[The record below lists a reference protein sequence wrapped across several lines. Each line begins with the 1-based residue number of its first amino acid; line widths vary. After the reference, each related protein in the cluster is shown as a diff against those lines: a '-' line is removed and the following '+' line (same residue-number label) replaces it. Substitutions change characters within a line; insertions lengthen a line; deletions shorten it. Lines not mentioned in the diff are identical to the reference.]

1 MRRVGHSAGSWKYYQ
16 GWASRVSGSYCR
28 VWVPAS
34 GSLQRSKT
42 PEEIRRLT
50 LIRSLW
56 SSEAKGTLNYKQPH
70 SKGKFVKHLLP
81 GTPHSAPGQPGFSR
95 PINWHC
101 WCDLPRLFQQEITT
115 KLRALVALKGD
126 LRDLKHAAK
135 FGSKSSHFLPL
146 KKAISL

>member
-1 MRRVGHSAGSWKYYQ
+1 MQAAENTTKAELPECLGATAEFEFLPPGAY
-16 GWASRVSGSYCR
+16 
-28 VWVPAS
+28 
-34 GSLQRSKT
+34 RSKT

-101 WCDLPRLFQQEITT
+101 
-115 KLRALVALKGD
+115 
-126 LRDLKHAAK
+126 
-135 FGSKSSHFLPL
+135 
-146 KKAISL
+146 